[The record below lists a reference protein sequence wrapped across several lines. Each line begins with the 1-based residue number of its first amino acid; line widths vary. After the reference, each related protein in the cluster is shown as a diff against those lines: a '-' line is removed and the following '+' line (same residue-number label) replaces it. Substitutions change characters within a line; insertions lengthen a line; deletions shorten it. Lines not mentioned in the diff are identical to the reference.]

1 MRITVL
7 TVPDCPNAPVV
18 RERIEAALAGRPV
31 PVELV
36 EVSDQEQAARRG
48 MTGSPTVLVDGIDPF
63 AVAGAAPSVSCRLY
77 RGADGSV
84 DGAPSVADLRRA
96 LDWAGAAPAA
106 GDGRSGDVDWLDP
119 VGRGGRGRL
128 APAERG
134 LRAVQQQVLRHF
146 AATGHAP
153 EAGVLEPVVG
163 RFGRA
168 AGEVLAELAAQD
180 FLTLDDEGRIR
191 AAYPFS
197 AVPTAHR
204 VTVAGGTQVWSMC
217 AIDALGIPAMLA
229 QDAVITS
236 ADPVTGEPVA
246 VTTTGGRT
254 RWQPES
260 AVVFVGRRCCA
271 GPAADVCCDALNFFT
286 GSATAQRWAAEHPDV
301 VGQILD
307 RADAEQLGAQIFGH
321 LLADDCCPP
330 ARART
335 AS

>member
-18 RERIEAALAGRPV
+18 RERIAAALAGREA

-36 EVSDQEQAARRG
+36 EVGDQAQAARWG
-48 MTGSPTVLVDGIDPF
+48 MAGSPTVLVDGIDPF
-63 AVAGAAPSVSCRLY
+63 AVAGSAPSVSCRLY
-77 RGADGSV
+77 RGTDGSV

-96 LDWAGAAPAA
+96 LDGAGTVTT
-106 GDGRSGDVDWLDP
+106 SGDEQTGEVDWLDP

-128 APAERG
+128 AAVERG
-134 LRAVQQQVLRHF
+134 LRAVQQEVLRHF

-153 EAGVLEPVVG
+153 QAQALEPVAA
-163 RFGRA
+163 RFDRPA
-168 AGEVLAELAAQD
+168 AEVLAELAAQD

-204 VTVAGGTQVWSMC
+204 VTVADGTAVWSMC
-217 AIDALGIPAMLA
+217 AIDALGIPVML
-229 QDAVITS
+229 DKDTVITS
-236 ADPVTGEPVA
+236 TDPVTGEPVT
-246 VTTTGGRT
+246 VTATGART
-254 RWQPES
+254 RWQPEG
-260 AVVFVGRRCCA
+260 AVVFVGRRCCD

-286 GSATAQRWAAEHPDV
+286 SAATADQWATEHPEV

-307 RADAEQLGAQIFGH
+307 QRDAEQLGAQIFGH
-321 LLADDCCPP
+321 LLDNDCSTSP
-330 ARART
+330 A
-335 AS
+335 